1 MNADIFAVLSKDK
14 VLGGGIGLS
23 WIRTICWKDRK
34 WRSLIAE
41 WYKSIERTSK
51 VTNYPCLFDSK
62 GMLFYEY
69 YALGRSWFMR

>member
-14 VLGGGIGLS
+14 VLGGRIGLS

-41 WYKSIERTSK
+41 WYKSIERTAK
-51 VTNYPCLFDSK
+51 VASHVSLIQKECYLMNAMYLE
-62 GMLFYEY
+62 G
-69 YALGRSWFMR
+69 LGS